1 VQVELAKQL
10 LWHVAQVI
18 AGTVLVVSEIRF
30 TLAAAA
36 VPHHTSK
43 ANAGSERAP
52 LQTAA
57 DKPTRAFPRLPAP
70 TTTVR
75 QSNHAV
81 RAHPTKI
88 SKV

>member
-18 AGTVLVVSEIRF
+18 AGTVFVVSEIRF
-30 TLAAAA
+30 SLA

-43 ANAGSERAP
+43 ANAGSERGP

-57 DKPTRAFPRLPAP
+57 DHRPEPSPACPTPHRPCVSQ
-70 TTTVR
+70 TVR
-75 QSNHAV
+75 CA
-81 RAHPTKI
+81 RTR
-88 SKV
+88 

>member
-1 VQVELAKQL
+1 MQVELAKQL

-30 TLAAAA
+30 SLA

>member
-1 VQVELAKQL
+1 MQVELAKQL

-30 TLAAAA
+30 SLA

-57 DKPTRAFPRLPAP
+57 DKPTRAFSHLPGP
-70 TTTVR
+70 TPSAR